1 MNKRKVVSSKPS
13 KYIVPESKL
22 SMSPKIAKR
31 NGNYIKPREID
42 ADIQI
47 DYRNIMGCT
56 PISEVIGESSHTHG
70 NFKSRD
76 VRESAETRLM
86 SHRFEDTDRIEEKI
100 IDNDVHSNDEDDS
113 QPDQF
118 SYRSKLD
125 YNHHKESSHPKK
137 KESFVDRLYTLKS
150 DPKKTLSK
158 TINPI
163 IMIEDNQDNKYK
175 GFLNNS
181 LIEPAIRDFTG
192 NQTVVHKKNNM
203 LSPFKIHH
211 RHKHSN
217 SDTLVKSSSF
227 KSSHNHPLVSKYAKQ
242 KSLSPNNPELIISK

>member
-1 MNKRKVVSSKPS
+1 
-13 KYIVPESKL
+13 
-22 SMSPKIAKR
+22 MSPKIAKR
-31 NGNYIKPREID
+31 NGSYLKPREIE

-47 DYRNIMGCT
+47 DYRNLMGCT
-56 PISEVIGESSHTHG
+56 PISEVIGESTHTHG
-70 NFKSRD
+70 NFISRD

-86 SHRFEDTDRIEEKI
+86 SHRFEDTARIEEKI
-100 IDNDVHSNDEDDS
+100 IVNDTHDNDEDDS

-125 YNHHKESSHPKK
+125 INPHKESSQPKK
-137 KESFVDRLYTLKS
+137 KENFVDRLYTIKT
-150 DPKKTLSK
+150 DPKKVLSK

-163 IMIEDNQDNKYK
+163 IMIEDSQDNRYK

-181 LIEPAIRDFTG
+181 LIEPINRDFTG
-192 NQTVVHKKNNM
+192 NQTVVHKKNNV

-211 RHKHSN
+211 RHRHSN

-227 KSSHNHPLVSKYAKQ
+227 KSSHHHPLVSKYAKQ
-242 KSLSPNNPELIISK
+242 KSFSPNNPELMISK